1 MDAIRLYTWNG
12 AYASFEETVK
22 GSVETGK
29 LGDLVVLNGSL
40 LQEDPERIKDLQVD
54 MTVLDGEIVYRR

>member
-1 MDAIRLYTWNG
+1 MTIKCTRVPLVRTRSLHSNHWV
-12 AYASFEETVK
+12 VK
-22 GSVETGK
+22 LS
-29 LGDLVVLNGSL
+29 LVVLNGSL